1 MMDLIKWTKHPD
13 LNEID
18 QKELDILLNLI
29 QKTGEQIIGLQ
40 FDFIEFVSE
49 IEVKVINVEYIR
61 VPIKVI

>member
-1 MMDLIKWTKHPD
+1 MDLINWTKHPD
-13 LNEID
+13 PNEID

-49 IEVKVINVEYIR
+49 FEVEVINLEDIR
-61 VPIKVI
+61 FPIKVI

>member
-40 FDFIEFVSE
+40 FDFVEFISE
-49 IEVKVINVEYIR
+49 FEVELINLEDIR
-61 VPIKVI
+61 VPIKVF

>member
-49 IEVKVINVEYIR
+49 FEVEVINLEDIR
-61 VPIKVI
+61 FPIKVI

>member
-1 MMDLIKWTKHPD
+1 MDLINWTKHPD

-49 IEVKVINVEYIR
+49 FEVEVINLEDIR
-61 VPIKVI
+61 FPIKVI